1 MNLNNDNL
9 KNYQGLENPKDF
21 LTIGNKE
28 LAIGMIGLVL
38 LVSFILFGFTGVKV
52 FGGTMLLLFLPF
64 YLIFDNFDIGLGE
77 KVVFSFFIGV
87 GMFST
92 LVYYLGIMFNSIKT
106 AIVVSFVLLIGIG
119 LGLKK
124 FGKK

>member
-1 MNLNNDNL
+1 MKL
-9 KNYQGLENPKDF
+9 
-21 LTIGNKE
+21 GNKE
-28 LAIGMIGLVL
+28 LAIGVIGLVL

-52 FGGTMLLLFLPF
+52 FGGTILLFFLPF